1 MRIFLDTSGL
11 IALSDEKDKN
21 HIRAKDYLKEKVQKG
36 ARFVV
41 GKNILV
47 EYIDGVTKRV
57 GKEKGIEELDR
68 IYNSKLL
75 VIEAFSEADWDKALR
90 YFRKYKDQQIDLTDC
105 LSFVIM
111 ERLDMKTAFTF
122 DNDFKTHGF
131 DVNLK

>member
-21 HIRAKDYLKEKVQKG
+21 HIRAKAYLKEKVQKG

-41 GKNILV
+41 GKNILA
-47 EYIDGVTKRV
+47 EYTDGVTKRI

-75 VIEAFSEADWDKALR
+75 VIEAFSERDWDKALR

-131 DVNLK
+131 DVQT

>member
-11 IALSDEKDKN
+11 IALSDEKDIN
-21 HIRAKDYLKEKVQKG
+21 HNRAKTYLKGKVQGG

-41 GKNILV
+41 GKNILA

-57 GKEKGIEELDR
+57 SKEKAIEELDR
-68 IYNSKLL
+68 IMNSKLL
-75 VIEAFSEADWDKALR
+75 VIESFSESDWDKALR
-90 YFRKYKDQQIDLTDC
+90 YFRKYHDHRIDLTDC

-111 ERLDMKTAFTF
+111 ERLDLKIAFTF

-131 DVNLK
+131 DVLL

>member
-21 HIRAKDYLKEKVQKG
+21 HEKAKVYLKEKVQEG
-36 ARFVV
+36 ARLVI

-57 GKEKGIEELDR
+57 SKEKAIEELEK
-68 IYNSKLL
+68 IMNSRLL
-75 VIEAFSEADWDKALR
+75 VIESFSESDWNKALA
-90 YFRKYKDQQIDLTDC
+90 YFRKYPDLRIDLTDC

-111 ERLDMKTAFTF
+111 EKLDIKTAFTF
-122 DNDFKTHGF
+122 DSDFKIHGF
-131 DVNLK
+131 NVLI